1 MKITFGGTAIA
12 GKNQDAFAFSAN
24 APRKGEAV
32 GYAKLCAE
40 VRNHAKNSVLT
51 GPKMKGT
58 IAALGV
64 ATGPTLKL
72 RKKLN

>member
-12 GKNQDAFAFSAN
+12 SKNQDAFAFSAN
-24 APRKGEAV
+24 APRKGETV

-40 VRNHAKNSVLT
+40 VRNHAKNSVFA
-51 GPKMKGT
+51 GPKMKGA

-64 ATGPTLKL
+64 ATCPSLKL
-72 RKKLN
+72 CKKLD